1 MFHLTLNMRVVQT
14 ELTETEHALLEA
26 YVRARGT
33 TIKEAVREAIRKLTV
48 RDQVDPD
55 DPIFKMF
62 PLTRA
67 KGNVKNLS
75 EEHDRHLY
83 GTCTGTADDQFP

>member
-1 MFHLTLNMRVVQT
+1 MYHLTLDMRIVQT

-26 YVRARGT
+26 YVRARRT
-33 TIKEAVREAIRKLTV
+33 TIKEAVREAVRTLTV

-67 KGNVKNLS
+67 KGKLKNLS
-75 EEHDRHLY
+75 EEHDQYLY
-83 GTCTGTADDQFP
+83 GDRR